1 MRLAEKAIKE
11 LAPPAKG
18 NRITYDDEVAGFGV
32 RVTRSAAR
40 AFVLNYVVDGRERR
54 LTIGAWPVWSAT
66 GARRRAKELRIRI
79 DQGEDPLGE
88 SQQRRREPTF
98 AEVAAEYLE
107 NHAAK
112 KKSGHA
118 DKLYLDR
125 DVLPTWGHLKA
136 GDIRRRDVIRLVETK
151 ARSTPIAGNRLLGIV
166 RKLFGWAVERELVAA
181 NPCLQVRAPARE
193 NRVDRVLSED
203 EIHRFWHALDS
214 TAMSAEC
221 RQALRLMLATGQR
234 SGEVCGML
242 WDEVDIERRLWS
254 IPSERSKN
262 GLAHR
267 VPLTDTALELLRQA
281 PRWGRFVCPSSRG
294 PGAVTVAGV
303 SNAVKANREH
313 FGVAKFTP
321 HDLRRTVASQ
331 IAALGV
337 DRLVVGKILNH
348 VDRGVTAIY
357 DRHGYDSEKRKALE
371 MWDVKL
377 SAIISGEAPA
387 KVVAIDD

>member
-1 MRLAEKAIKE
+1 MRLTEKTIKE
-11 LAPPAKG
+11 LVPPAKG
-18 NRITYDDEVAGFGV
+18 NRITYDDEVPGFGI
-32 RVTRSAAR
+32 RVTRLGAR
-40 AFVLNYVVDGRERR
+40 AFVLNYVVEGRERR

-88 SQQRRREPTF
+88 SQGRRQEPTF
-98 AEVAAEYLE
+98 AEVATEYLE

-125 DVLPTWGHLKA
+125 DVLPSWGHLKA
-136 GDIRRRDVIRLVETK
+136 GDIRRRDVIRLVEAK
-151 ARSTPIAGNRLLGIV
+151 AKATPIAGNRLLGII
-166 RKLFGWAVERELVAA
+166 RKLFGWAVERDLLAT
-181 NPCLQVRAPARE
+181 NPCLGVRAPARE
-193 NRVDRVLSED
+193 NRGDRVLSED
-203 EIHRFWHALDS
+203 EIYRVWQALDS
-214 TAMSAEC
+214 AAMAAEC
-221 RQALRLMLATGQR
+221 RLAVRLMLALGQR

-242 WDEVDIERRLWS
+242 WGEVDIEGRMWS
-254 IPSERSKN
+254 IPAERSKN

-303 SNAVKANREH
+303 SNAVKANLSH
-313 FGVAKFTP
+313 FGVAKFWP

-331 IAALGV
+331 IAALGFGRV
-337 DRLVVGKILNH
+337 VVGKILNH
-348 VDRGVTAIY
+348 VDRGVIAIY
-357 DRHGYDSEKRKALE
+357 DRHGYDSEKRKALDG
-371 MWDVKL
+371 WDHRLRSIV
-377 SAIISGEAPA
+377 SGEAPA
-387 KVVAIDD
+387 KVVAIDG

>member
-1 MRLAEKAIKE
+1 MRLTEKTIKE
-11 LAPPAKG
+11 LVPPAKG
-18 NRITYDDEVAGFGV
+18 NRITYDDEVPGFGI
-32 RVTRSAAR
+32 RVTRLGAR
-40 AFVLNYVVDGRERR
+40 AFVLNYVVEGRERR

-88 SQQRRREPTF
+88 SQGRRQEPTF
-98 AEVAAEYLE
+98 AEVATEYLE

-125 DVLPTWGHLKA
+125 DVLPSWGHLKA
-136 GDIRRRDVIRLVETK
+136 GDIRRRDVIRLVEAK
-151 ARSTPIAGNRLLGIV
+151 AKATPIAGNRLLGII
-166 RKLFGWAVERELVAA
+166 RKLFGWAVERDLLAT
-181 NPCLQVRAPARE
+181 NPCLGVRAPARE
-193 NRVDRVLSED
+193 NRGDRVLSED
-203 EIHRFWHALDS
+203 EIYRVWQALDS
-214 TAMSAEC
+214 AAMAAEC
-221 RQALRLMLATGQR
+221 RLAVRLMLALGQR

-242 WDEVDIERRLWS
+242 WGEVDIEGRMWS
-254 IPSERSKN
+254 IPAERSKN

-303 SNAVKANREH
+303 SNAVKANLSH
-313 FGVAKFTP
+313 FGVAKFRP

-331 IAALGV
+331 IAALGFGRV
-337 DRLVVGKILNH
+337 VVGKILNH
-348 VDRGVTAIY
+348 VDRGVIAIY
-357 DRHGYDSEKRKALE
+357 DRHGYDSEKRKALDG
-371 MWDVKL
+371 WDHRLRSIV
-377 SAIISGEAPA
+377 SGEAPA
-387 KVVAIDD
+387 KVVAIDG

>member
-1 MRLAEKAIKE
+1 MRLTEKTIKE
-11 LAPPAKG
+11 LVPPAKG
-18 NRITYDDEVAGFGV
+18 NRITYDDEVPGFGI
-32 RVTRSAAR
+32 RVTRSGAR
-40 AFVLNYVVDGRERR
+40 AFVLNYVVEGRERR

-88 SQQRRREPTF
+88 SQQRRSEPTF
-98 AEVAAEYLE
+98 AEVATEYLE

-125 DVLPTWGHLKA
+125 DVLPSWGHLKA
-136 GDIRRRDVIRLVETK
+136 GDIRRRDVIRLVEAK
-151 ARSTPIAGNRLLGIV
+151 AKATPIAGNRLLGII
-166 RKLFGWAVERELVAA
+166 RKLFGWAVERDLLAT
-181 NPCLQVRAPARE
+181 NPCLEVRAPARE
-193 NRVDRVLSED
+193 NRGDRVLSED
-203 EIHRFWHALDS
+203 EIYRVWHALD
-214 TAMSAEC
+214 TAAMASEC
-221 RQALRLMLATGQR
+221 RLAVRLMLALGQR
-234 SGEVCGML
+234 SGEVSGML
-242 WDEVDIERRLWS
+242 WDEVDIERRIWS
-254 IPSERSKN
+254 IPAGRSKN

-267 VPLTDTALELLRQA
+267 VPLTDTALELLGQA

-331 IAALGV
+331 IAALGFGRV
-337 DRLVVGKILNH
+337 VVGKILNH

-357 DRHGYDSEKRKALE
+357 DRHGYDAEKRKALDA
-371 MWDVKL
+371 WDRKL
-377 SAIISGEAPA
+377 QAIVGGEAPA
-387 KVVAIDD
+387 KLVAIDG